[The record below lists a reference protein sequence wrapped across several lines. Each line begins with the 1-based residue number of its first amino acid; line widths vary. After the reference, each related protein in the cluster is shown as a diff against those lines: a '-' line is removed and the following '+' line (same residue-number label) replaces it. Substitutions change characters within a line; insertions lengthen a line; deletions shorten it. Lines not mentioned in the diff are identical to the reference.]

1 MDEQSWLRE
10 EPGQNLS
17 LEVELLPRRFDE
29 SKLVD
34 MPNIRVTDYDT
45 PETAVD
51 KKEPRRDG
59 NLLSPPDSELRK
71 PWNIPTPDYQKETKG
86 TNSSKWLNST

>member
-29 SKLVD
+29 SKLD
-34 MPNIRVTDYDT
+34 GMPPIRVTDYDT
-45 PETAVD
+45 PETLVD
-51 KKEPRRDG
+51 KKVSR
-59 NLLSPPDSELRK
+59 
-71 PWNIPTPDYQKETKG
+71 
-86 TNSSKWLNST
+86 